1 MGQDKLRI
9 ALYSDL
15 HLEMILHEKG
25 TLAWEPP
32 VLDVDVVILAGDIGS
47 RAKGIEWTATAF
59 RKWPTS
65 PQIIYVVGNHEYYG
79 AHIRELTAELRKTA
93 QRLGVHFLENDV
105 IEIAGVRFLGTALWS
120 DFKLYGSDER
130 MINSIHAARN
140 YISDYST
147 IFGYDPKFIEPR
159 SKFIEPRDTIQLH
172 RDARA
177 FLECELAKP
186 FDGKTVVVTHFSPHR
201 GCVAAQFDGEPLTPY
216 FTVDMAPLMQKHQI
230 AVWAFGHTHGNVDF
244 VAEGGCR
251 VISNQRGYPHEQSPG
266 FRDDL
271 VIEV

>member
-1 MGQDKLRI
+1 MKI

-15 HLEMILHEKG
+15 HLEMILHAKG

-47 RAKGIEWTATAF
+47 HTHGIEWAATAF
-59 RKWPTS
+59 RKCPTS
-65 PQIIYVVGNHEYYG
+65 PEIIYVVGDHEYYG
-79 AHIRELTAELRKTA
+79 AHIQELTAELRRTA
-93 QRLGVHFLENDV
+93 KRLGVHFLENDV

-130 MINSIHAARN
+130 MINSIQAARN

-147 IFGYDPKFIEPR
+147 ILGPDR
-159 SKFIEPRDTIQLH
+159 RFIEPRDTIQLH
-172 RDARA
+172 RDARE
-177 FLECELAKP
+177 FLERELAKP
-186 FDGKTVVVTHFSPHR
+186 FDGNTVVVTHFAPHL
-201 GCVAAQFDGEPLTPY
+201 GCVEKQFEGGLLTPY
-216 FTVDMAPLMQKHQI
+216 FTVDMAPLMQEHQI

-251 VISNQRGYPHEQSPG
+251 VISNQRGYPREQSPG
-266 FRDDL
+266 FRDNL

>member
-1 MGQDKLRI
+1 MRI

-15 HLEMILHEKG
+15 HLEMVVHRKG

-47 RAKGIEWTATAF
+47 HTHGIEWAATAF
-59 RKWPTS
+59 REWPTS
-65 PQIIYVVGNHEYYG
+65 PEIVYVVGNHEYYG
-79 AHIRELTAELRKTA
+79 AHIQELTAEMLNTA

-120 DFKLYGSDER
+120 DFKLYGADER
-130 MINSIHAARN
+130 MINSIQAARN

-147 IFGYDPKFIEPR
+147 ILGPDR
-159 SKFIEPRDTIQLH
+159 KFIEPRDTIQLH
-172 RDARA
+172 AVARE
-177 FLECELAKP
+177 FLERELAKP
-186 FDGKTVVVTHFSPHR
+186 FNGKTVIVTHFSPHR
-201 GCVAAQFDGEPLTPY
+201 GCVAAQFEGEPLTPY
-216 FTVDMAPLMQKHQI
+216 FTADMAPLMHKHQI
-230 AVWAFGHTHGNVDF
+230 ALWAFGHTHGNVDF

-251 VISNQRGYPHEQSPG
+251 VISNQRGYPRELNSD

>member
-1 MGQDKLRI
+1 MRI

-15 HLEMILHEKG
+15 HLEMVVHRKG

-32 VLDVDVVILAGDIGS
+32 VLDVSVVILAGDIGS
-47 RAKGIEWTATAF
+47 RTHGIEWAATAF

-65 PQIIYVVGNHEYYG
+65 PEIIYVVGNHEYYG
-79 AHIRELTAELRKTA
+79 AHIPELTAELRKTA
-93 QRLGVHFLENDV
+93 KRLGVHFLENDV

-120 DFKLYGSDER
+120 DFQIYGDEYK
-130 MINSIHAARN
+130 INGIAMARN

-147 IFGYDPKFIEPR
+147 IFGVDQ
-159 SKFIEPRDTIQLH
+159 KFIEPRDTIQLH
-172 RDARA
+172 HDARA
-177 FLECELAKP
+177 FLERELANP

-230 AVWAFGHTHGNVDF
+230 ALWAFGHTHGNVDF
-244 VAEGGCR
+244 MAEGGCR
-251 VISNQRGYPHEQSPG
+251 VISNQRGYPRELNSD
-266 FRDDL
+266 FRDNL

>member
-1 MGQDKLRI
+1 MRI
-9 ALYSDL
+9 ALYSDM
-15 HLEMILHEKG
+15 HLEMIAHRKG

-47 RAKGIEWTATAF
+47 HIHGIEWAATAF

-79 AHIRELTAELRKTA
+79 AHIHGLTAEMRKVA
-93 QRLGVHFLENDV
+93 VKLGIHLLENNV
-105 IEIAGVRFLGTALWS
+105 IEIAGVRFLGTTLWS
-120 DFKLYGSDER
+120 DFQLYGSDEGA
-130 MINSIHAARN
+130 INSTQAARN

-147 IFGYDPKFIEPR
+147 IYDADQ
-159 SKFIEPRDTIQLH
+159 KFIEPRDTIKLH
-172 RDARA
+172 GAARA
-177 FLECELAKP
+177 FLERELARS
-186 FDGKTVVVTHFSPHR
+186 FDGKTVVVTHFAPHR
-201 GCVAAQFDGEPLTPY
+201 GCVEARFDGGSLTPY
-216 FTVDMAPLMQKHQI
+216 FTVDMGPLMEEHQP
-230 AVWAFGHTHGNVDF
+230 ALWVFGHTHHNVDF

-251 VISNQRGYPHEQSPG
+251 VISNQLGYPHERSPG

>member
-1 MGQDKLRI
+1 MRI

-15 HLEMILHEKG
+15 HLEMVTHRRG

-32 VLDVDVVILAGDIGS
+32 ALDVDVVILAGDIGS
-47 RAKGIEWTATAF
+47 HTHGIEWAATEF
-59 RKWPTS
+59 RRWPAS
-65 PQIIYVVGNHEYYG
+65 PEIIYVVGNHEYYG
-79 AHIRELTAELRKTA
+79 AHIPELTAKMRNTA
-93 QRLGVHFLENDV
+93 KCFGVHFLEKDV
-105 IEIAGVRFLGTALWS
+105 IEIAGVRFLGTTLWS

-130 MINSIHAARN
+130 MVNSIHAARN

-147 IFGYDPKFIEPR
+147 IFGSNR
-159 SKFIEPRDTIQLH
+159 GFIEPRDTIQLH
-172 RDARA
+172 AVARE
-177 FLECELAKP
+177 FLERELARP
-186 FDGKTVVVTHFSPHR
+186 FDGETVVVTHFAPHR
-201 GCVAAQFDGEPLTPY
+201 GCVEARFDGGSLTPY
-216 FTVDMAPLMQKHQI
+216 FTVDMVPLMEKHHI

-266 FRDDL
+266 FRNDL